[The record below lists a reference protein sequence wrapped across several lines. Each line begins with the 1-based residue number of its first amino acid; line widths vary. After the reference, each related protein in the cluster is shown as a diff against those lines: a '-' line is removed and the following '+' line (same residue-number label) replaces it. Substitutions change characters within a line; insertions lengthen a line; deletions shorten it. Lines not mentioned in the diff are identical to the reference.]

1 MGALQLQPGKD
12 LLGDVH
18 LSVMNG
24 GGSLRGET
32 RSVRRQGWR
41 LEGAGM
47 HVTRRMDSILPG
59 HDGSHM
65 RGQALR
71 SEDRAVRI
79 GASRQPTYLAVP
91 GI

>member
-24 GGSLRGET
+24 GGSLRGDT

-59 HDGSHM
+59 HDESRMM
-65 RGQALR
+65 RGR